1 MILFLIFTLGLL
13 LGPDHNLKTC
23 STILHFLTSK
33 SHNFSIIK
41 THTILFF
48 LKHLRP
54 KSIGRADWPGTLRIQ
69 TRTLPYWGVT
79 MKTRTYFL
87 ESGQFYARLRARSLP
102 GTTKA
107 KLASLLHANHWRREM
122 PHKDR
127 KAQLTLEL
135 APPCRRLQEQFPGAP
150 TWAMSRKWAQSGCWH
165 WPHQLLGGS

>member
-54 KSIGRADWPGTLRIQ
+54 ESVSRADWPGTLYQHHIQ
-69 TRTLPYWGVT
+69 TA
-79 MKTRTYFL
+79 KTIHIC
-87 ESGQFYARLRARSLP
+87 ARSQVIHHSNMPFSTWTLHVTRALLP
-102 GTTKA
+102 QNTKVFDVN
-107 KLASLLHANHWRREM
+107 KQSNDCWYQWTE
-122 PHKDR
+122 
-127 KAQLTLEL
+127 
-135 APPCRRLQEQFPGAP
+135 
-150 TWAMSRKWAQSGCWH
+150 QSGMNVLV
-165 WPHQLLGGS
+165 LLRSQRRRTWRQHGAKKKKVIFIISVVVN